1 MENRIKQGFLKTNQ
15 EFVKKCDEK
24 FEEELSLGVKKLVDG
39 RDLRVIGLTG
49 PTCSGK
55 TTAAKK
61 LISYLGD
68 SQKIVHIISLDDF
81 YREAFSRQELDRMDI
96 SEVDFDSPDT
106 LDTELFEKF
115 VTELFT
121 KGSATK
127 PIFDFKTGERKE
139 QESFVADDDDVFLLE
154 GIQVLY
160 PKVISVIEKMG
171 GAIMCVC
178 PQSSIAVENKIFEP
192 NLIRLCRRLVRD
204 TNFRGSDP
212 EFTFSVWDGVRKNE
226 EENIFPH
233 LHVCDVMVD
242 TTHAYELNILAPYLR
257 KYLSSIS
264 AGDKHYEKAMEILDM
279 FSHIEGIDSK
289 AISRGSLY
297 HEFV

>member
-1 MENRIKQGFLKTNQ
+1 MENRIKQGFLKTN
-15 EFVKKCDEK
+15 EKFVKNCDEL
-24 FEEELSLGVKKLVDG
+24 FEEELSFGVKKLVDG
-39 RDLRVIGLTG
+39 RNLRVIGLTG

-81 YREAFSRQELDRMDI
+81 YKEAFSRQELDSLDI
-96 SEVDFDSPDT
+96 SKVDFDSPDT

-139 QESFVADDDDVFLLE
+139 RESFVADDDDVFLLE

-178 PQSSIAVENKIFEP
+178 PQSSIAVEGKTFEP

-257 KYLSSIS
+257 KYLSGIS
-264 AGDKHYEKAMEILDM
+264 AGDKHYGKSMEILDM

-289 AISRGSLY
+289 VISKGSLY